1 MILSMILFTHAMII
15 IWFSI
20 EREVK
25 CLHSSSAA
33 FTTSSSI
40 AGGDDAIMSSS
51 ISIEQALA
59 NHANSSNTTHAALE
73 TILAERNNPSS
84 RNSQLWDDVRKQRL
98 NYSLASNDVKRLRAE
113 RDQLRAK
120 LETLTKGKE
129 VSDDKNLNASTS
141 ASSGPGRSSD
151 EANRDASNDV
161 SGKPSESSSSSR
173 ARHAWHHSEGTPG
186 MHLVPKIQLAR
197 QFWLRRSPLGD
208 T

>member
-1 MILSMILFTHAMII
+1 
-15 IWFSI
+15 
-20 EREVK
+20 
-25 CLHSSSAA
+25 
-33 FTTSSSI
+33 
-40 AGGDDAIMSSS
+40 MSTS

-59 NHANSSNTTHAALE
+59 NHVNSSNPTRAALE
-73 TILAERNNPSS
+73 TILAERNNLSS
-84 RNSQLWDDVRKQRL
+84 QNSQLWNHLRKQRH

-120 LETLTKGKE
+120 LESLTKGKE

-173 ARHAWHHSEGTPG
+173 ARPTRHHSEGTPG
-186 MHLVPKIQLAR
+186 MHFVPEIHIAR
-197 QFWLRRSPLGD
+197 LF
-208 T
+208 